1 MIDNPFPLASAS
13 APVWCN
19 GFVLGLTGPDHSI
32 DAPENVPQEDVDAF
46 NAGVLAGQ
54 QVAVDGLSLSDPCVP
69 AAEEGNEVGHAIT
82 GVEILHAAWDMR
94 KLATLAHGIAGL
106 AVAFVELACTL
117 PKHTLPVEQVLPN
130 LGQTV
135 TDTMSAFGGRSRTH
149 SRRSPGTA
157 WRRRDCSARPTRRHT
172 SPSRDPLGKNRSG
185 LAQDQVLLLKPL
197 HFAFE
202 AQYPGFLSF
211 AGGQSLGRSGS

>member
-54 QVAVDGLSLSDPCVP
+54 QAAVDGLSLSGPCVP
-69 AAEEGNEVGHAIT
+69 AAEEASEAGHAIT

-135 TDTMSAFGGRSRTH
+135 TDTMSAFGVGSLELFCGAGLDATQEDCEIRLTPFFTALEPARNAITAMGRPSWAIVSWRT
-149 SRRSPGTA
+149 
-157 WRRRDCSARPTRRHT
+157 
-172 SPSRDPLGKNRSG
+172 
-185 LAQDQVLLLKPL
+185 DQ
-197 HFAFE
+197 
-202 AQYPGFLSF
+202 
-211 AGGQSLGRSGS
+211 SGSFRVVESN